1 MEIKGIKDGI
11 LVNLENQDW
20 SEAKKNLIA
29 RIQEKKAFFEGA
41 RMVLDV
47 GNTLLRAKE
56 LGELRD
62 VLSDHGVL
70 LWAVLSQSLV
80 TQETA
85 QTLGMSIRI
94 SQPKP
99 AKRLKVLETVFTG
112 EPAVMVQRTMRSGYK
127 VAYQGHVV
135 VLGDVNPGA
144 EIIASGNIIVWGR
157 LRGTAHAGA
166 DGDENC
172 VVCALDLQPMQLRIA
187 SRVAT
192 TPKRQG
198 TPEPEMASIKDDHVI
213 AETWQYH

>member
-198 TPEPEMASIKDDHVI
+198 APEPEMASIKDDHVI